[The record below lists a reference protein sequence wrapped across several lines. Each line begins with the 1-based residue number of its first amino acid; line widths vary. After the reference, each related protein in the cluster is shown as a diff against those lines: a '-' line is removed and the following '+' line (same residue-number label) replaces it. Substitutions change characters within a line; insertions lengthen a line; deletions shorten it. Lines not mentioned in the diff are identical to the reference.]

1 MFRRSGKSSSILR
14 ASACGSS
21 VRTRFATWRERWN
34 WRWGA
39 RHRSFVSVGKR
50 SCGDGRSAAA
60 ATTKDESARTIGSP
74 LGHVLL
80 ETGKLPHPRA
90 AKVDNPSEIAG
101 FYRENASK

>member
-1 MFRRSGKSSSILR
+1 MRLA
-14 ASACGSS
+14 ASA
-21 VRTRFATWRERWN
+21 VA
-34 WRWGA
+34 
-39 RHRSFVSVGKR
+39 SVGKR
-50 SCGDGRSAAA
+50 SGGEEFVWGRAPSPDQAERSSAA

-80 ETGKLPHPRA
+80 ETGKLPHPSA